1 MRGAQIC
8 LRRRL
13 VRLPWLNPRPR
24 RVRAWFLKRLT
35 SRLWSSVG
43 KKLITGIT
51 GLALVG
57 FLVGHLTGNL
67 LILAGPEAFNH
78 YAKFLHSL
86 GHGAA
91 VIVAEIALLGFFVFH
106 AITGISIWLKKR
118 KAAGG
123 PGGGSGGGRYAV
135 SGHAGGPSRKG
146 VSSQN
151 MIWTG
156 LIILLFVVLHI
167 VHFKFGPDASD
178 GYVFVDSMGVE
189 MRDLHALVIEEF
201 QNPFIVGLYVISMLL
216 LGLHLRHGVWSA
228 LQSIGLSNP
237 KLTPVLYT
245 VAGAFGLLL
254 TFGFIMLPLIVLFAF
269 DAPSAAAISE
279 LKGVSP

>member
-1 MRGAQIC
+1 MS
-8 LRRRL
+8 
-13 VRLPWLNPRPR
+13 
-24 RVRAWFLKRLT
+24 KLT

-43 KKLITGIT
+43 KKLITGVT

-57 FLVGHLTGNL
+57 FLVAHLIGNL
-67 LILAGPEAFNH
+67 LILVGAEAFNH
-78 YAKFLHSL
+78 YAKFLHEL

-91 VIVAEIALLGFFVFH
+91 VIIAEIGLLAFFLFH
-106 AITGISIWLKKR
+106 TVTGISIWLKKR

-135 SGHAGGPSRKG
+135 AGHAGGPSRKG

-178 GYVFVDSMGVE
+178 GYVFYDSMGVQ
-189 MRDLHALVIEEF
+189 MRDLHALVITEF
-201 QNPFIVGLYVISMLL
+201 QNPFIVGLYVLAMLL

-228 LQSIGLSNP
+228 LQSIGISNP
-237 KLTPVLYT
+237 KLTPMLYT
-245 VAGAFGLLL
+245 AAGAFGLLL
-254 TFGFIMLPLIVLFAF
+254 AFGFLILPLIVLFFF
-269 DAPSAAAISE
+269 DAPTAAAVSE
-279 LKGVSP
+279 ALPSVVPGVSP

>member
-1 MRGAQIC
+1 MS
-8 LRRRL
+8 
-13 VRLPWLNPRPR
+13 
-24 RVRAWFLKRLT
+24 KLT

-57 FLVGHLTGNL
+57 FLVAHLIGNL
-67 LILAGPEAFNH
+67 LILAGAEAFNH
-78 YAKFLHSL
+78 YAKFLHDL

-91 VIVAEIALLGFFVFH
+91 VIIAEIGLLAFFLFH
-106 AITGISIWLKKR
+106 AVTGISIWLKKR
-118 KAAGG
+118 KAAGEG
-123 PGGGSGGGRYAV
+123 AGSGSGRYAV
-135 SGHAGGPSRKG
+135 AGHAGGPSRKG

-228 LQSIGLSNP
+228 LQSLGFANP

-245 VAGAFGLLL
+245 AAGAFGLLL
-254 TFGFIMLPLIVLFAF
+254 AFGFLVLPLIVLFAF
-269 DAPSAAAISE
+269 DAPSAAAASE
-279 LKGVSP
+279 ALPSAILGTPPGTTPGVSP